1 MQWGIS
7 AVPATT
13 ATAATSG
20 TGAATWSGASRRAGG
35 AGGVGR
41 IQASVTAVAQLLKT
55 TPAELVQQLGTGQS
69 MSSLAAA
76 KGVSP
81 SRLLATVSRAVA
93 ATVPQG
99 AQPLSGSLLDQ
110 VSSRIAATTSLPAG
124 FHVPAA
130 R

>member
-7 AVPATT
+7 ALPATT
-13 ATAATSG
+13 ATTATSG

-41 IQASVTAVAQLLKT
+41 MQASVTAVAQLLKT
-55 TPAELVQQLGTGQS
+55 TPAELVQQLGKGQS

-81 SRLLATVSRAVA
+81 SSLLATVSKAVA
-93 ATVPQG
+93 STVPQG
-99 AQPLSGSLLDQ
+99 AQPLSGSLLDS